1 MALLRQ
7 NHMQSVI
14 QQQKMEEGK
23 RKAALYRITDPLW
36 KAIELGHKQE
46 VFKLMEQLRVLVEK
60 DKAHGRT

>member
-1 MALLRQ
+1 MPLLRQ
-7 NHMQSVI
+7 NHMQDVV
-14 QQQKMEEGK
+14 QQEKLQDGK

-60 DKAHGRT
+60 DKIDGN